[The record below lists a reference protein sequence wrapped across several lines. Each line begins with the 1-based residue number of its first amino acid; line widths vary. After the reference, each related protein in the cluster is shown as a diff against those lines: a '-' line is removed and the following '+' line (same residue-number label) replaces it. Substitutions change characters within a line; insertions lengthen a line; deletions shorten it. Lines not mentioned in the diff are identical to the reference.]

1 MLLGLHTRI
10 LDTRNSLPL
19 PADFKEHFKDG
30 VYITQGF
37 DRNLMVLTREAFE
50 QIYTRVMTSNL
61 ADPLA
66 RLLMRMLL
74 GNAYEAEI
82 DDAGGIRIQQRLK
95 DFASLAHDV
104 ILVGLGDYL
113 ELWSPEHWNKQE
125 EQLSNVEANTSRFS
139 SLVIVTR

>member
-1 MLLGLHTRI
+1 
-10 LDTRNSLPL
+10 L